1 MSMRNLL
8 EYRIIIETKLI
19 ILMIML
25 QMVNHLNIKQ
35 K

>member
-8 EYRIIIETKLI
+8 EYRNIIETKLI

>member
-1 MSMRNLL
+1 MSMQNLL
-8 EYRIIIETKLI
+8 VYRIIIETKLI

-25 QMVNHLNIKQ
+25 QMVNRLNIKQ